1 VLRPARLTPRKAAL
15 AGAALLGVTGAAVL
29 GVGLNA
35 GHRSAAR
42 AADVPVPA
50 VARTTTGP
58 AGPSAADPTPTPV
71 ARYTP
76 SSPVHLVIPA
86 VGMDLPLLGLT
97 PEDGVINPPLLTAG
111 YWIEPY
117 GAPVAAPDEAAN
129 TLYIAA
135 HSAGRG
141 HNGFDPLLTRDHTGS
156 ALGAGDLVE
165 VKTPEGTA
173 DYTVDHVQRYGK
185 NELPGASEVW
195 EAVPGRLVLITCFQ
209 RADGRHSTE
218 NLVVFAESSQR

>member
-1 VLRPARLTPRKAAL
+1 MFRPARLTPRSAVL
-15 AGAALLGVTGAAVL
+15 VGAALLGVSGAALL
-29 GVGLNA
+29 GVGLGD
-35 GHRSAAR
+35 GHPGAAH
-42 AADVPVPA
+42 AAA
-50 VARTTTGP
+50 VAVPTEAQPTTAP
-58 AGPSAADPTPTPV
+58 ADRSDEPTPTPV

-76 SSPVHLVIPA
+76 SSAVHLVVPA

-117 GAPVAAPDEAAN
+117 GAPVPAPEDATN

-141 HNGFDPLLTRDHTGS
+141 HDGFDPLLTRDHTGS
-156 ALGAGDLVE
+156 ALEAGDV
-165 VKTPEGTA
+165 VQVRTPQGTA
-173 DYTVDHVQRYGK
+173 DYTVDHTQRYGK
-185 NELPGASEVW
+185 DELPGASEVW

-218 NLVVFAESSQR
+218 NLVVFAESS

>member
-1 VLRPARLTPRKAAL
+1 MFRPARLTPRSAVL
-15 AGAALLGVTGAAVL
+15 AGAALLGVTGAALL
-29 GVGLNA
+29 GVGLGD
-35 GHRSAAR
+35 GHPGAAR
-42 AADVPVPA
+42 AAA
-50 VARTTTGP
+50 VAVPTEAQPTTAP
-58 AGPSAADPTPTPV
+58 ADPPADEPTPTPV

-76 SSPVHLVIPA
+76 SSAVHLVIPA

-117 GAPVAAPDEAAN
+117 GAPVAAPEDATN

-141 HNGFDPLLTRDHTGS
+141 HDGFDPLLTRDHTGS
-156 ALGAGDLVE
+156 TLEAGDV
-165 VKTPEGTA
+165 VQVRTPQGTA
-173 DYTVDHVQRYGK
+173 DYTVDHTQRYGK
-185 NELPGASEVW
+185 DELPGASEVW

-218 NLVVFAESSQR
+218 NLVVFAESS